1 MKPFNATIAYTCE
14 IYQRSDVLAKY
25 FIDKKEHKNSGF
37 SKGNYVWNEY
47 DHPLK
52 FYEDI
57 QGIAEYLRSLYGRLD
72 GNSLLVE
79 LDGYIYNLT
88 DYYVY
93 RKFLDDFERSYI

>member
-25 FIDKKEHKNSGF
+25 IIDKKEHKNSGF

-57 QGIAEYLRSLYGRLD
+57 QGIA
-72 GNSLLVE
+72 
-79 LDGYIYNLT
+79 
-88 DYYVY
+88 
-93 RKFLDDFERSYI
+93 